1 MAPNPTPAPVASP
14 PPLLQWHPIPHQHLS
29 HLTLLSYNGTQSHTS
44 TCRISPG
51 VRIDSKGGASKP
63 YFGYPFVFDT
73 EMFAGMEG
81 GAIADGEHYA
91 VTYYTLTHYTLTL
104 HVTHYTPHTIR
115 HTLHVTHYTSH
126 TIRHTLH
133 VTHYTSHTIRITP
146 GQHTP
151 PYAVMIS
158 LHYTYCIYPRS
169 AHPAVRCH
177 DKLTIHTIHTP
188 GQHTPP
194 YAVMISFFVLSV
206 AGSKQKGG
214 GGAGG
219 GGAGG
224 AVVPSR
230 PAEGHGQK
238 DTQHTQ
244 KDTQQQVLSK
254 FCGHAVVIVPR
265 TIRYSECSTIDALY
279 CLGDSASYNQV

>member
-1 MAPNPTPAPVASP
+1 MAPNPTPAPVASHP
-14 PPLLQWHPIPHQHLS
+14 PLLQWHPIPHQHLSHLPLLSYNGTQSHTSTCRISPSSLTMTPNPTPAPVASHPPLLQWHPIPHQHLS

-91 VTYYTLTHYTLTL
+91 VTYYTLTHYTS
-104 HVTHYTPHTIR
+104 HTIR
-115 HTLHVTHYTSH
+115 HTLYATHYTSH
-126 TIRHTLH
+126 TIR
-133 VTHYTSHTIRITP
+133 
-146 GQHTP
+146 
-151 PYAVMIS
+151 
-158 LHYTYCIYPRS
+158 
-169 AHPAVRCH
+169 
-177 DKLTIHTIHTP
+177 HTP

-219 GGAGG
+219 GTGGGGAGGGGAGGG

-230 PAEGHGQK
+230 PAEGHGQKDTQHTQK

-265 TIRYSECSTIDALY
+265 TIRYS
-279 CLGDSASYNQV
+279 VK